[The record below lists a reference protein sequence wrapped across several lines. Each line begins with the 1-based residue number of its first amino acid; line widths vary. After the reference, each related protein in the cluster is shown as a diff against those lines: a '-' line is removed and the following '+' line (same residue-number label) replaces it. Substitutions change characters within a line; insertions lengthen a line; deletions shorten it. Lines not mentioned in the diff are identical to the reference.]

1 MGGALSGK
9 VDKVDNTSNDNQ
21 KLIPTRPRS
30 DSETSLGAGDTDT
43 IAFTAALAQVRD
55 TVGFSFSAEDCRG
68 ALEDSLG
75 NPEMAVMLLLEAHQR
90 RPSITTY
97 TAEDDTA
104 LGQALDDIFSQP
116 DSDDDEFAG
125 LFDEDDD
132 DDTAGE
138 QKCGALSSGERKEP
152 GAAGATTDNRPLPG
166 PQGTFIHYDFQA
178 LQASTKEWNLTHL
191 IGQGSFGTVFRGRV
205 AGIGKGHYY

>member
-9 VDKVDNTSNDNQ
+9 VDKTDNQ

-30 DSETSLGAGDTDT
+30 DSETSLGDTDT

-55 TVGFSFSAEDCRG
+55 TVGFSHFSADDCRG

-104 LGQALDDIFSQP
+104 
-116 DSDDDEFAG
+116 
-125 LFDEDDD
+125 
-132 DDTAGE
+132 
-138 QKCGALSSGERKEP
+138 
-152 GAAGATTDNRPLPG
+152 
-166 PQGTFIHYDFQA
+166 
-178 LQASTKEWNLTHL
+178 
-191 IGQGSFGTVFRGRV
+191 
-205 AGIGKGHYY
+205 